1 MSSTRSQETAPAA
14 QAELPSNDAVAD
26 WVGQALDMAQ
36 RKGATAAEADAGV
49 ADGLTVGVRLGEVES
64 LQYQR
69 DRRLAVTVLCG
80 QRTGSATTSDLRRE
94 GIESAVDAACRIAR
108 HAADDPY
115 AGLADPALMARELP
129 DLDLDHPWG
138 VTADEAIERARECE
152 TVARADA
159 RITNSEG
166 AELESHAGVSAYGNT
181 HGFMGAERATR
192 HGLGCAVVAGHSDH
206 MQRDFWYTVAR
217 AQNELESAEAVGR
230 RARERTIARIG
241 AEQMATTTCPVL
253 FTPEMAR
260 SLVGHLVSAVSGAAL
275 YRNASFL
282 VGARGEQ
289 LFPAFVHLREQPH
302 EPRAMGSAAFDRE
315 GVATAPRDL
324 VRGGV
329 LEGYVLDSYAAR
341 RLDLATTG
349 NAGGVHNLTLA
360 PGEAGF
366 DELVARMGRGL
377 IVTEMMGMGVNT
389 VTGDYSRGAAGYWV
403 ENGAIVRPVQEI
415 TIAGHLRRMFAGIQ
429 AVGAD
434 LDKRSSIRTPSVLID
449 ELTIAGA

>member
-1 MSSTRSQETAPAA
+1 MSSTVSEETAPAA
-14 QAELPSNDAVAD
+14 AAALPSDAEVTD
-26 WVGQALDMAQ
+26 WVRQALEMAQ
-36 RKGATAAEADAGV
+36 ANGASAAEADAGV

-69 DRRLAVTVLCG
+69 DRSLSVSVLFG
-80 QRTGSATTSDLRRE
+80 QRTGSATTSDLRPESIR
-94 GIESAVDAACRIAR
+94 SAVDAACRIAR
-108 HAADDPY
+108 HAAEDPY
-115 AGLADPALMARELP
+115 AGLADPALMATELP
-129 DLDLDHPWG
+129 ELDLEHPWG
-138 VTADEAIERARECE
+138 LTADDAIERARECE
-152 TVARADA
+152 TAARADQ

-166 AELESHAGVSAYGNT
+166 AELGSHAAVSAYGNT
-181 HGFMGAERATR
+181 HGFMGTERATR
-192 HGLGCAVVAGHSDH
+192 HGLGCAVVAGHGDH

-217 AQNELESAEAVGR
+217 APDELETGEAVGR
-230 RARERTIARIG
+230 RARERTVARIG
-241 AEQMATTTCPVL
+241 AEQLATTTCPVL

-275 YRNASFL
+275 YRHASFL
-282 VGARGEQ
+282 VGALGEQ
-289 LFPAFVHLREQPH
+289 LFPEFVHLDERPH

-324 VRGGV
+324 VRAGV
-329 LEGYVLDSYAAR
+329 LQGYVLDSYAAR
-341 RLDLATTG
+341 RLGMATTG

-360 PGEAGF
+360 PGEASF
-366 DELVARMGRGL
+366 DDLVARMGRGV

-415 TIAGHLRRMFAGIQ
+415 TVAGQLRRMFAGIQ

-434 LDKRSSIRTPSVLID
+434 LDTRSSIRTPSVLID
-449 ELTIAGA
+449 EMTVAGA